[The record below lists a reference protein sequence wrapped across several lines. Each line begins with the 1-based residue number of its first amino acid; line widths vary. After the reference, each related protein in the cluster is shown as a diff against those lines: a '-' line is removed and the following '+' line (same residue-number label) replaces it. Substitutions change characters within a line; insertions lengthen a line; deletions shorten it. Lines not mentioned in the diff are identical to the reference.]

1 MTGASDNG
9 EDRDPRLEW
18 RDGVPVSTRFDD
30 VYFSREG
37 GLAEARHVFLDGCFL
52 PDAWASRHRFTIGE
66 TGFGT
71 GLNFLAAWHAWRRN
85 RPAGGVLHYLAIE
98 GYPIRR
104 GSLVRVLR
112 PFAELAPLAR
122 ALTDRYPG
130 GRPGMHRLWFP
141 QDQVCLT
148 LAIGDVEAVLPSL
161 EARVDAW
168 FLDGFAPARNPAMWS
183 PLVFGE
189 VARLS
194 ADRAR
199 LASFTA
205 AGVVR
210 RGLEAVGF
218 AIEKRPGFGRKR
230 EAIAGVFQGP
240 QATSP
245 TPWFSPPSP
254 LPRPD
259 RVAVVGAG
267 IAGASLAGAL
277 ARRRVPTRWFDRRE
291 GLAAEASGNPVGILM
306 PRPTVNDTPAGA
318 LSAAALAHARVL
330 AGEMGVALG
339 GDGVIE
345 LAVDEAAE
353 ARQAALAAAGRLA
366 PVDGQRIDAAT
377 ASRVSGV
384 TLDRPGIWFR
394 GSGWVDPREWTR
406 AMAGQ
411 ASLLAET
418 EVVGLD
424 RHGVG
429 WRLTHANG
437 EVEEVDAVI
446 LATGAA
452 PSFPLLEHLPLTP
465 VRGHLAFA
473 RVTDASA
480 RLRSVLVYGGYLSPM
495 IGGGRHAAG
504 ATYDRE
510 GFDAGRWPQPVD
522 PEDHA
527 RIRDAMP
534 DAVRRLIEGGFDAGI
549 DGRASLRATTP
560 DQLPLAGP
568 MVAPTPFMKA
578 YAHLAIDRRR
588 TGGPTAPY
596 LPGLFTL
603 TGLGSRGL
611 VTAPLLAEL
620 VVSMMLGE
628 PWPVERRVAEALHPS
643 RFLVREL
650 KRQQV

>member
-1 MTGASDNG
+1 MTGARDNS
-9 EDRDPRLEW
+9 EDLDPRLEW

-71 GLNFLAAWHAWRRN
+71 GLNFLAAWDMWRRN
-85 RPAGGVLHYLAIE
+85 RPAGGVLHYLAVE

-104 GSLVRVLR
+104 GSLVRVLG

-130 GRPGMHRLWFP
+130 GRPGVHRLWFP
-141 QDQVCLT
+141 QDKVCLT
-148 LAIGDVEAVLPSL
+148 LAIGDVEAVLPTL

-189 VARLS
+189 LARLS
-194 ADRAR
+194 SDRAR

-205 AGVVR
+205 AGAVR

-218 AIEKRPGFGRKR
+218 AVEKRPGFGRKR
-230 EAIAGVFQGP
+230 EAIAGVFRGS
-240 QATSP
+240 QATPP

-254 LPRPD
+254 LPHPD
-259 RVAVVGAG
+259 RVAVIGAG

-277 ARRRVPTRWFDRRE
+277 ARRGISTRWFDRRDA
-291 GLAAEASGNPVGILM
+291 LAAEASGNPVGILM

-318 LSAAALAHARVL
+318 LSAAALAHARAL
-330 AGEMGVALG
+330 AGEVGIAFG

-345 LAVDEAAE
+345 LAVDKAAE
-353 ARQAALAAAGRLA
+353 TRQAALEVAGRLA
-366 PVDGQRIDAAT
+366 AVDGQRVDAAT

-384 TLDRPGIWFR
+384 ALDRPGIWFR
-394 GSGWVDPREWTR
+394 GAGWIDPRLWTQ

-418 EVVGLD
+418 EIVGLD

-429 WRLTHANG
+429 WRLTHADG
-437 EVEEVDAVI
+437 KAEEVDAVV

-452 PSFPLLEHLPLTP
+452 SSFPMLDHLPLAP
-465 VRGHLAFA
+465 VRGQLALPRA
-473 RVTDASA
+473 TNASA

-495 IGGGRHAAG
+495 IGGRHAAG

-510 GFDAGRWPQPVD
+510 GFDSDLWPQPVD

-527 RIRDAMP
+527 RVRDAMP
-534 DAVRRLIEGGFDAGI
+534 DAVRRLIDGGFDAGL

-568 MVAPTPFMKA
+568 VVDPAPFRKA

-588 TGGPTAPY
+588 TGGPGAPY
-596 LPGLFTL
+596 LPGLFVL

-620 VVSMMLGE
+620 VVAAMLGE
-628 PWPVERRVAEALHPS
+628 PWPVGRRVAEGVHPS